1 MFESDPILWLQ
12 QFSAPWFAAAM
23 HFLSWIGEAWFYTP
37 AVLVLLFAT
46 RLKPGMGV
54 LLALLLVAFA
64 TEGFKQ
70 GFGLPRPSEVDAR
83 VLYKGESG
91 RHLVADGAAGSFWG
105 RPSAEAI
112 AAKRGTD
119 DPSYGFVSGHTSAA
133 TALALAIALFF
144 GARRRWTWVLVVAWP
159 LLMGVS
165 RMYLGQHFLADVL
178 GGLAV
183 GVAGVLLARALM
195 RRFQA
200 PWPHARKSWMLATGG
215 VCALA
220 VTALW
225 VPWIDPAIAGEV
237 TGVLLCIGFLMRF
250 GWPDGD
256 TGWLRRTARVLVAL
270 VVGYSAIW
278 LLESAYAAAGWPD
291 RHAAAFFFGAG
302 GIAAALLGTILISR
316 RLGLYRRLPV
326 AATAPPAGRF

>member
-12 QFSAPWFAAAM
+12 QLSAPWFDALM

-46 RLKPGMGV
+46 RLRPGMGV

-91 RHLVADGAAGSFWG
+91 RHLVADGAAETFWG
-105 RPSAEAI
+105 LPSDEAI
-112 AAKRGTD
+112 AAKRATH

-133 TALALAIALFF
+133 TALALALALFF
-144 GARRRWTWVLVVAWP
+144 GARRRWIWALAVAWP
-159 LLMGVS
+159 LLMGLS
-165 RMYLGQHFLADVL
+165 RMYLGRHFLADVL

-183 GVAGVLLARALM
+183 GVAGVLLAWALM

-200 PWPHARKSWMLATGG
+200 PWPHARRAWLLAVGG
-215 VCALA
+215 ACALA
-220 VTALW
+220 AAALW
-225 VPWIDPAIAGEV
+225 VPWIDPAIAGDV
-237 TGVLLCIGFLMRF
+237 TGVLLCIGALMRF

-256 TGWLRRTARVLVAL
+256 TGWFRRLARVLVGLAF
-270 VVGYSAIW
+270 GYAAIS
-278 LLESAYAAAGWPD
+278 LLEAAYAATGWPD
-291 RHAAAFFFGAG
+291 RHAGAFFFGAG
-302 GIAAALLGTILISR
+302 GIATALLGAIATCRL
-316 RLGLYRRLPV
+316 LGLYRQGP
-326 AATAPPAGRF
+326 AAGAAGP

>member
-12 QFSAPWFAAAM
+12 QFSAPWFDALM

-46 RLKPGMGV
+46 RLRPGMGV

-91 RHLVADGAAGSFWG
+91 RHLVAGGAAETFWAL
-105 RPSAEAI
+105 PADEAI
-112 AAKRGTD
+112 AAKRATH

-133 TALALAIALFF
+133 TAFALGLALFF
-144 GARRRWTWVLVVAWP
+144 GVRRRWVWALVVAWP
-159 LLMGVS
+159 LLMGLS
-165 RMYLGQHFLADVL
+165 RMYLGRHFLGDVL

-183 GVAGVLLARALM
+183 GLAGVLLAWALM
-195 RRFQA
+195 RRFDA
-200 PWPHARKSWMLATGG
+200 PWPQASRTWMAAVGG

-220 VTALW
+220 VAALW

-237 TGVLLCIGFLMRF
+237 TGVLLCIGLLMRF

-256 TGWLRRTARVLVAL
+256 TGWLRRLARVVVAL
-270 VVGYSAIW
+270 VFGYAAIW
-278 LLESAYAAAGWPD
+278 VLEAAYAATGWPD
-291 RHAAAFFFGAG
+291 RHAGAFFFAAG
-302 GIAAALLGTILISR
+302 GIATALLGAVVACRL
-316 RLGLYRRLPV
+316 LGLYGP
-326 AATAPPAGRF
+326 PPAGTCPVPSR